1 MLNQQKLM
9 DLVKKRSSTLVS
21 SSRNFLRRLD
31 PSATQDSTDLNTY
44 DESILQQGRFW
55 MRTVTWTLIGTSVFG
70 VAWLALARTEE
81 IVVAPGQLEPIGSVQ
96 DIQMP
101 LGGVVDQILVAEGD
115 TVKAGQVLMKLDTE
129 ASEEQRNSL
138 EKTIKLKQEQ
148 LLLKQEEKRNYM
160 QVNQEEV
167 KILEGNLVLQ
177 AEILERYEQLEA
189 VGAFSEVQYLN
200 QQNIVAETRGKLMQ
214 TKAERLRQIALLD
227 QQTAQLKSELADL
240 NGRLVESKV
249 TLRYQQ
255 LRSPVD
261 GVVFDL
267 KPTSRGF
274 TAQST
279 QTVMKVVPIGSL
291 EAKVEV
297 PSNKIG
303 FVKVPMGC
311 PEKRD
316 ACMNAD
322 ISIDSFPSS
331 DFGVLKGKVTR
342 IGSDALEPDPQEQRQ
357 NSAFRAIQLDDQ
369 QLKLK
374 TGSSLPLQLGMSLTA
389 NIKLRK
395 VSYLQLLLGEFRT
408 RLNRCSV
415 SEFVR
420 ILFVHRTFWAVR
432 PYHSSSSSAGPAPT
446 RCSGH

>member
-1 MLNQQKLM
+1 MKMNPQKVTS
-9 DLVKKRSSTLVS
+9 LVTQGSSNLLTTSLD
-21 SSRNFLRRLD
+21 FLRRLHLG
-31 PSATQDSTDLNTY
+31 ATQDPTELTIY

-55 MRTVTWTLIGTSVFG
+55 MRTVTWTLIGTTVFG

-101 LGGVVDQILVAEGD
+101 VGGVADQILVQEGD
-115 TVKAGQVLMKLDTE
+115 RVKAGQVLMKLDTE

-148 LLLKQEEKRNYM
+148 LMLKEEEKRNTLQM
-160 QVNQEEV
+160 NQEEV
-167 KILEGNLVLQ
+167 VMLENNLALQ
-177 AEILERYEQLEA
+177 AEILERYEQLQA
-189 VGAFSEVQYLN
+189 SGAFSKVQYLN
-200 QQNIVAETRGKLMQ
+200 QQNVVAETRGKLMQ
-214 TKAERLRQIALLD
+214 SRAERLRQNALLD

-240 NGRLVESKV
+240 NGRLVESRV

-279 QTVMKVVPIGSL
+279 QTVMKVVPMGSL

-303 FVKVPMGC
+303 FVQVLQGC
-311 PEKRD
+311 PDDRET
-316 ACMNAD
+316 CMSAD

-342 IGSDALEPDPQEQRQ
+342 IGSDALEPDPREQRQ
-357 NSAFRAIQLDDQ
+357 ELSFPVTIQLDDQ

-374 TGSSLPLQLGMSLTA
+374 TGTSLPLQVGMSLTA

-395 VSYLQLLLGEFRT
+395 VSYLQLLLGEFQDKAESLQ
-408 RLNRCSV
+408 RL
-415 SEFVR
+415 
-420 ILFVHRTFWAVR
+420 
-432 PYHSSSSSAGPAPT
+432 
-446 RCSGH
+446 

>member
-1 MLNQQKLM
+1 MKMNPQKVTA
-9 DLVKKRSSTLVS
+9 LVKQGSSNLVTT
-21 SSRNFLRRLD
+21 SRDLLRRFD
-31 PSATQDSTDLNTY
+31 PGAPQDATDLTTY

-55 MRTVTWTLIGTSVFG
+55 MRTVTWALIGSTVFG

-101 LGGVVDQILVAEGD
+101 VGGVADQILVQEGD
-115 TVKAGQVLMKLDTE
+115 RVEAGQVLMKLDTE

-148 LLLKQEEKRNYM
+148 LTLKEEEKRNTM
-160 QVNQEEV
+160 QMNQEEV
-167 KILEGNLVLQ
+167 VMLENNLALQ
-177 AEILERYEQLEA
+177 AEILERYEQLNA
-189 VGAFSEVQYLN
+189 AGAFSEVQYLQ

-214 TKAERLRQIALLD
+214 SKAERLRQIALLD

-240 NGRLVESKV
+240 NGRLVESRV

-279 QTVMKVVPIGSL
+279 QTVMKVVPMGSL
-291 EAKVEV
+291 EAKVVV

-303 FVKVPMGC
+303 FVQVPQGC
-311 PEKRD
+311 PDDRD
-316 ACMNAD
+316 ACMTAD

-342 IGSDALEPDPQEQRQ
+342 IGSDALDPDPQEQRQ
-357 NSAFRAIQLDDQ
+357 ELSFPVTIQLDDQ

-374 TGSSLPLQLGMSLTA
+374 SGSSLPLQVGMSLTA
-389 NIKLRK
+389 NIKLRN
-395 VSYLQLLLGEFRT
+395 VSYLQLLLGEFQDKAESLQ
-408 RLNRCSV
+408 RL
-415 SEFVR
+415 
-420 ILFVHRTFWAVR
+420 
-432 PYHSSSSSAGPAPT
+432 
-446 RCSGH
+446 

>member
-1 MLNQQKLM
+1 MKMNPQSLTT
-9 DLVKKRSSTLVS
+9 LVKQGSSNLVAT
-21 SSRNFLRRLD
+21 SRNFFRRFD
-31 PSATQDSTDLNTY
+31 PGTPQDATNVETY

-55 MRTVTWTLIGTSVFG
+55 MRTVTWTLIGTTVFG
-70 VAWLALARTEE
+70 VGWLALARTEE
-81 IVVAPGQLEPIGSVQ
+81 IVVAPGQLKPIGSVQ

-101 LGGVVDQILVAEGD
+101 VGGVADQILVEEGD
-115 TVKAGQVLMKLDTE
+115 RVKAGQVLMKLDTE

-138 EKTIKLKQEQ
+138 EKTIRLKKEQ
-148 LLLKQEEKRNYM
+148 LILKEEEKRNY
-160 QVNQEEV
+160 QLVNQEEV
-167 KILEGNLVLQ
+167 QMLESNLALQ
-177 AEILERYEQLEA
+177 SEILGRLEQLEA
-189 VGAFSEVQYLN
+189 VGALSEVQILS
-200 QQNIVAETRGKLMQ
+200 QQNTVAEIQGKLMQ
-214 TKAERLRQIALLD
+214 SKADRLRQVALLD

-240 NGRLVESKV
+240 NGRLVETKV

-279 QTVMKVVPIGSL
+279 QTVMKVVPMGSL

-303 FVKVPMGC
+303 FVKVPSGC

-316 ACMNAD
+316 SCMNAD
-322 ISIDSFPSS
+322 ISIDSFPST
-331 DFGVLKGKVTR
+331 DFGVLKGKVTH

-357 NSAFRAIQLDDQ
+357 ELSFPVTIQLDSQ

-374 TGSSLPLQLGMSLTA
+374 NGSSLPLQVGMSLTA

-395 VSYLQLLLGEFRT
+395 VSYLQLLLGEFQDKAQSLQ
-408 RLNRCSV
+408 RL
-415 SEFVR
+415 
-420 ILFVHRTFWAVR
+420 
-432 PYHSSSSSAGPAPT
+432 
-446 RCSGH
+446 

>member
-1 MLNQQKLM
+1 MKINPQQLTA
-9 DLVKKRSSTLVS
+9 LVQQGSNRLVAA
-21 SSRNFLRRLD
+21 SREVLRRFD
-31 PSATQDSTDLNTY
+31 PGAPQDATDLTTY

-81 IVVAPGQLEPIGSVQ
+81 IVVASGQLEPIGSVQ

-101 LGGVVDQILVAEGD
+101 VGGVADQILVKEGD
-115 TVKAGQVLMKLDTE
+115 RVKAGQVLMKLDTE
-129 ASEEQRNSL
+129 ASEENRISL

-148 LLLKQEEKRNYM
+148 LTLKEAEKRNTM
-160 QVNQEEV
+160 KVNQEEV
-167 KILEGNLVLQ
+167 LMLESNLRLQ
-177 AEILERYEQLEA
+177 TEILERYKQLEA
-189 VGAFSEVQYLN
+189 AGAFSEVQYLN
-200 QQNIVAETRGKLMQ
+200 QQNIVAETRGKLLQ
-214 TKAERLRQIALLD
+214 TKADLLRQIALLD

-240 NGRLVESKV
+240 KGRLVESKV

-261 GVVFDL
+261 GVIFDL

-291 EAKVEV
+291 EAEVEV

-303 FVKVPMGC
+303 FVRVPSGC
-311 PEKRD
+311 PDDREV
-316 ACMNAD
+316 CMDAD
-322 ISIDSFPSS
+322 ISIDSFPST

-342 IGSDALEPDPQEQRQ
+342 IGSDALEPNPQEQRQ
-357 NSAFRAIQLDDQ
+357 ELSFPVTIELNDQ

-374 TGSSLPLQLGMSLTA
+374 SGSSLPLQVGMSLTA

-395 VSYLQLLLGEFRT
+395 VSYLQLLLGEFQNKAESLQ
-408 RLNRCSV
+408 RL
-415 SEFVR
+415 
-420 ILFVHRTFWAVR
+420 
-432 PYHSSSSSAGPAPT
+432 
-446 RCSGH
+446 

>member
-1 MLNQQKLM
+1 MKMNPQKLTA
-9 DLVKKRSSTLVS
+9 LVRQGSSNLVAT
-21 SSRNFLRRLD
+21 SRDFLRRFD
-31 PSATQDSTDLNTY
+31 PGATQDPNDLNTY

-55 MRTVTWTLIGTSVFG
+55 MRTVTWTLIGSSLFG
-70 VAWLALARTEE
+70 VAWLAFARTEE

-101 LGGVVDQILVAEGD
+101 VGGVADQILVAEGD
-115 TVKAGQVLMKLDTE
+115 RVKAGQVLMKLDTE
-129 ASEEQRNSL
+129 ASEEQRVSL
-138 EKTIKLKQEQ
+138 EKNIKLMQEQ
-148 LLLKQEEKRNYM
+148 LQLKEQEKLKTM

-167 KILEGNLVLQ
+167 LMLENNLQLQ
-177 AEILERYEQLEA
+177 AEILERFEQLEA
-189 VGAFSEVQYLN
+189 AGAFSEVQYLN
-200 QQNIVAETRGKLMQ
+200 QQNVVAETRGKLMQ

-279 QTVMKVVPIGSL
+279 QTVMKVVPMGSL

-303 FVKVPMGC
+303 FVQVPPGC
-311 PEKRD
+311 PGDRD
-316 ACMNAD
+316 ACMTAD
-322 ISIDSFPSS
+322 ISIDSFPST

-357 NSAFRAIQLDDQ
+357 ELSFPVTIQLDDQ

-374 TGSSLPLQLGMSLTA
+374 TGSSLPLQVGMSLTA

-395 VSYLQLLLGEFRT
+395 VSYLQLLLGEFQDKAESLQ
-408 RLNRCSV
+408 RL
-415 SEFVR
+415 
-420 ILFVHRTFWAVR
+420 
-432 PYHSSSSSAGPAPT
+432 
-446 RCSGH
+446 

>member
-1 MLNQQKLM
+1 MKTMPQKWRA
-9 DLVKKRSSTLVS
+9 LVEQILGKLVS
-21 SSRNFLRRLD
+21 PSRNVLGD
-31 PSATQDSTDLNTY
+31 IDSVAPHDATDLNNF

-55 MRTVTWTLIGTSVFG
+55 MRTVTWTLVGSSLFG

-81 IVVAPGQLEPIGSVQ
+81 IVVAVGQLEPIGSVQ

-101 LGGVVDQILVAEGD
+101 VGGVADKILVNEGD
-115 TVKAGQVLMKLDTE
+115 LVKVGQVLMKLDTE
-129 ASEEQRNSL
+129 ASEELHNSL
-138 EKTIKLKQEQ
+138 EKTINLKQEQ
-148 LLLKQEEKRNYM
+148 LKLQKEEKLNTL
-160 QVNQEEV
+160 QVNQE
-167 KILEGNLVLQ
+167 KILMLQNNLTLQ
-177 AEILERYEQLEA
+177 SEILDRYKQLME

-200 QQNIVAETRGKLMQ
+200 QGNLVAETRGQLMQ
-214 TKAERLRQIALLD
+214 ARAEKLRQIALLD

-267 KPTSRGF
+267 KPTSSGF
-274 TAQST
+274 AAQST

-303 FVKVPMGC
+303 FVKVPRGC
-311 PEKRD
+311 PEDRD
-316 ACMNAD
+316 ACMDAD

-331 DFGVLKGKVTR
+331 DFGILKGKVTR
-342 IGSDALEPDPQEQRQ
+342 IGSDALDPDPQEQRQ
-357 NSAFRAIQLDDQ
+357 ELSFPVTIQLDDQ

-374 TGSSLPLQLGMSLTA
+374 NGSVLPLQVGMSLTA

-395 VSYLQLLLGEFRT
+395 VSYLQLLLGEFQDKAESLQ
-408 RLNRCSV
+408 RL
-415 SEFVR
+415 
-420 ILFVHRTFWAVR
+420 
-432 PYHSSSSSAGPAPT
+432 
-446 RCSGH
+446 

>member
-1 MLNQQKLM
+1 MKMNPQKVTA
-9 DLVKKRSSTLVS
+9 LVKRSSSNLVVT
-21 SSRNFLRRLD
+21 SRGFLRRFD
-31 PSATQDSTDLNTY
+31 PGVTQDTTDLATY

-55 MRTVTWTLIGTSVFG
+55 MRTVTWALIGSSLFG
-70 VAWLALARTEE
+70 IAWLALARTEE

-101 LGGVVDQILVAEGD
+101 VGGVADQILVKEGD
-115 TVKAGQVLMKLDTE
+115 RVKAGQVLMKLDTE
-129 ASEEQRNSL
+129 ASEENRNSL

-148 LLLKQEEKRNYM
+148 LTLKEEEKRNTM
-160 QVNQEEV
+160 QMNQEEV
-167 KILEGNLVLQ
+167 VMLENNLALQ
-177 AEILERYEQLEA
+177 AEILERYEQLQA
-189 VGAFSEVQYLN
+189 AGAFSEVQYLN
-200 QQNIVAETRGKLMQ
+200 QQNVVAETRGKLMQ
-214 TKAERLRQIALLD
+214 SKADRLRQVALLD

-240 NGRLVESKV
+240 NGRLVQSKV

-261 GVVFDL
+261 GVIFDL

-303 FVKVPMGC
+303 FVQVPKGC
-311 PEKRD
+311 PEKRA
-316 ACMNAD
+316 ACMSAD

-331 DFGVLKGKVTR
+331 DFGVLRGKVTR

-357 NSAFRAIQLDDQ
+357 ELSFPVTIQLDDQ
-369 QLKLK
+369 QLRLK
-374 TGSSLPLQLGMSLTA
+374 SGSSLRLQVGMSLTA

-395 VSYLQLLLGEFRT
+395 VSYLQLLLGEFQDKAESLQ
-408 RLNRCSV
+408 RL
-415 SEFVR
+415 
-420 ILFVHRTFWAVR
+420 
-432 PYHSSSSSAGPAPT
+432 
-446 RCSGH
+446 

>member
-1 MLNQQKLM
+1 MKMHPQRLTA
-9 DLVKKRSSTLVS
+9 LVKQGSSNLVGTT
-21 SSRNFLRRLD
+21 RDFLRRFD
-31 PSATQDSTDLNTY
+31 PGVTQDATSFDTF
-44 DESILQQGRFW
+44 DESILQQSRFW
-55 MRTVTWTLIGTSVFG
+55 MRTVTWTLIGSSVFA

-81 IVVAPGQLEPIGSVQ
+81 IVVAQGRLQPIGSVQ

-101 LGGVVDQILVAEGD
+101 VGGVADQILVAEGD

-129 ASEEQRNSL
+129 ASEEQRLSL

-148 LLLKQEEKRNYM
+148 LQLKEQEKLKTM
-160 QVNQEEV
+160 QVNQEEMV
-167 KILEGNLVLQ
+167 MLENNLVLQ
-177 AEILERYEQLEA
+177 SAILERFEQLKI

-214 TKAERLRQIALLD
+214 SKADRLRQSSLLD

-240 NGRLVESKV
+240 NGRFVETKV

-255 LRSPVD
+255 LKSPVD

-267 KPTSRGF
+267 KPTARGF

-279 QTVMKVVPIGSL
+279 QTVMKVVPLGSL
-291 EAKVEV
+291 EARVEV

-303 FVKVPMGC
+303 FVQVPPGC
-311 PEKRD
+311 PDKRD

-322 ISIDSFPSS
+322 ISIDSFPST

-342 IGSDALEPDPQEQRQ
+342 IGSDALKPDPEEQRQ
-357 NSAFRAIQLDDQ
+357 ELSYPVTIQLDDQ

-374 TGSSLPLQLGMSLTA
+374 SGSALPLQVGMSLTA

-395 VSYLQLLLGEFRT
+395 VSYLQLLLGEFQDKAESLQ
-408 RLNRCSV
+408 RL
-415 SEFVR
+415 
-420 ILFVHRTFWAVR
+420 
-432 PYHSSSSSAGPAPT
+432 
-446 RCSGH
+446 

>member
-1 MLNQQKLM
+1 MKMNPQKVTA
-9 DLVKKRSSTLVS
+9 LVKQGSSNLVTT
-21 SSRNFLRRLD
+21 SRDLLRRFD
-31 PSATQDSTDLNTY
+31 PGAPQDATDLTTY

-55 MRTVTWTLIGTSVFG
+55 MRTVTWALIGSTVFG
-70 VAWLALARTEE
+70 VGWLALARTEE

-101 LGGVVDQILVAEGD
+101 VGGVADQILVKEGD
-115 TVKAGQVLMKLDTE
+115 RVKAGQVLMKLDTE
-129 ASEEQRNSL
+129 ASEENRISL

-148 LLLKQEEKRNYM
+148 LTLKEEEKRNTV

-167 KILEGNLVLQ
+167 LMLESNLQLQ
-177 AEILERYEQLEA
+177 TEILERFEQLQA
-189 VGAFSEVQYLN
+189 AGAFSEVQYLN

-214 TKAERLRQIALLD
+214 TKADRLRQIALLD

-261 GVVFDL
+261 GVIFDL

-279 QTVMKVVPIGSL
+279 QTVMKVVPMGSL

-303 FVKVPMGC
+303 FVRIPPGC
-311 PEKRD
+311 PDEREV
-316 ACMNAD
+316 CMDAD
-322 ISIDSFPSS
+322 ISIDSFPST

-342 IGSDALEPDPQEQRQ
+342 IGSDALEPNPQEQRQ
-357 NSAFRAIQLDDQ
+357 ELSFPVTIELDDQ

-374 TGSSLPLQLGMSLTA
+374 SGSSLPLQVGMSLTA

-395 VSYLQLLLGEFRT
+395 VSYLQLLLGEFQNKAESLQ
-408 RLNRCSV
+408 RL
-415 SEFVR
+415 
-420 ILFVHRTFWAVR
+420 
-432 PYHSSSSSAGPAPT
+432 
-446 RCSGH
+446 

>member
-1 MLNQQKLM
+1 MKMHPQRLTA
-9 DLVKKRSSTLVS
+9 LVKQGSSNLVGTT
-21 SSRNFLRRLD
+21 RDFLRRFD
-31 PSATQDSTDLNTY
+31 PGVTQDATSFDTF
-44 DESILQQGRFW
+44 DESILQQSRFW
-55 MRTVTWTLIGTSVFG
+55 MRTVTWTLIGSSVFA

-81 IVVAPGQLEPIGSVQ
+81 IVVAQGRLQPIGSVQ

-101 LGGVVDQILVAEGD
+101 VGGVADQILVAEGD

-129 ASEEQRNSL
+129 ASEEQRLSL

-148 LLLKQEEKRNYM
+148 LQLKEQEKLKTM
-160 QVNQEEV
+160 QVNQEEMV
-167 KILEGNLVLQ
+167 MLENNLVLQ
-177 AEILERYEQLEA
+177 SAILERYEQLKA

-214 TKAERLRQIALLD
+214 SKADRLRQSSLLD

-240 NGRLVESKV
+240 NGRFVETKV

-255 LRSPVD
+255 LKSPVD

-267 KPTSRGF
+267 KPTARGF

-279 QTVMKVVPIGSL
+279 QTVMKVVPLGSL
-291 EAKVEV
+291 EARVEV

-303 FVKVPMGC
+303 FVQVPPGC
-311 PEKRD
+311 PDKRD

-322 ISIDSFPSS
+322 ISIDSFPST

-342 IGSDALEPDPQEQRQ
+342 IGSDALKPDPEEQRQ
-357 NSAFRAIQLDDQ
+357 ELSYPVTIQLDSQ

-374 TGSSLPLQLGMSLTA
+374 SGSALPLQVGMSLTA

-395 VSYLQLLLGEFRT
+395 VSYLQLLLGEFQDKAESLQ
-408 RLNRCSV
+408 RL
-415 SEFVR
+415 
-420 ILFVHRTFWAVR
+420 
-432 PYHSSSSSAGPAPT
+432 
-446 RCSGH
+446 

>member
-1 MLNQQKLM
+1 MKMNPREVTA
-9 DLVKKRSSTLVS
+9 LVKRSSSNLVAT
-21 SSRNFLRRLD
+21 SRGFLRRFD
-31 PSATQDSTDLNTY
+31 PGITQDTTDLTTY

-55 MRTVTWTLIGTSVFG
+55 MRTVTWALIGSSLFG

-101 LGGVVDQILVAEGD
+101 VGGVADQILVKEGD
-115 TVKAGQVLMKLDTE
+115 RVKAGQVLMKLDTE
-129 ASEEQRNSL
+129 ASEENRNSL

-148 LLLKQEEKRNYM
+148 LTLKEEEKRNTM
-160 QVNQEEV
+160 QMNQEEV
-167 KILEGNLVLQ
+167 VMLENNLALQ
-177 AEILERYEQLEA
+177 AEILERYQQLQA
-189 VGAFSEVQYLN
+189 AGAFSEVQYLN
-200 QQNIVAETRGKLMQ
+200 QQNVVAETRGKLMQ
-214 TKAERLRQIALLD
+214 SKAERLRQVALLD

-240 NGRLVESKV
+240 NGRLVQSKV

-261 GVVFDL
+261 GVIFDL

-279 QTVMKVVPIGSL
+279 QTVMKVVPMGSL

-303 FVKVPMGC
+303 FVQVPKGC
-311 PEKRD
+311 PEDRA
-316 ACMNAD
+316 ACMSAD
-322 ISIDSFPSS
+322 ISIDSYPSS
-331 DFGVLKGKVTR
+331 DFGVLRGKVTR

-357 NSAFRAIQLDDQ
+357 ELSFPVTIQLDDQ
-369 QLKLK
+369 QLRLK
-374 TGSSLPLQLGMSLTA
+374 SGSSLPLQVGMSLTA

-395 VSYLQLLLGEFRT
+395 VSYLQLLLGEFQDKAESLQ
-408 RLNRCSV
+408 RL
-415 SEFVR
+415 
-420 ILFVHRTFWAVR
+420 
-432 PYHSSSSSAGPAPT
+432 
-446 RCSGH
+446 

>member
-1 MLNQQKLM
+1 MKMNPQMLRA
-9 DLVKKRSSTLVS
+9 LVKKGCSQCVAT
-21 SSRNFLRRLD
+21 SRYVLRRIGPIAL
-31 PSATQDSTDLNTY
+31 QDTNDLSTF

-55 MRTVTWTLIGTSVFG
+55 IRTVTWTLVGSSMFAL
-70 VAWLALARTEE
+70 AWLALARTEE

-101 LGGVVDQILVAEGD
+101 VGGVADQIFVKEGD
-115 TVKAGQVLMKLDTE
+115 LVKAGQVLMKLDTE
-129 ASEEQRNSL
+129 ASEELHKSL
-138 EKTIKLKQEQ
+138 TKTIKLKQEQ
-148 LLLKQEEKRNYM
+148 LTLKQEEKHNTM
-160 QVNQEEV
+160 QMNQEQV
-167 KILEGNLVLQ
+167 MMLENNLTLQ
-177 AEILERYEQLEA
+177 SEILDRYEQLKE

-200 QQNIVAETRGKLMQ
+200 QRNIVAETRGKLMQ
-214 TKAERLRQIALLD
+214 ARSERLRQIAMLD

-255 LRSPVD
+255 LQSPVD

-267 KPTSRGF
+267 QPTSRGF

-279 QTVMKVVPIGSL
+279 QTVMRVVPIGML

-303 FVKVPMGC
+303 FVQVPKGC
-311 PEKRD
+311 PEDRD
-316 ACMNAD
+316 VCMDAD

-342 IGSDALEPDPQEQRQ
+342 IGSDALDPDPQEQRQ
-357 NSAFRAIQLDDQ
+357 ELSFPVTIQLNDQ
-369 QLKLK
+369 QLILK
-374 TGSSLPLQLGMSLTA
+374 SGSTLPLQVGMSLRA

-395 VSYLQLLLGEFRT
+395 VSYLQLLLGEFKGKT
-408 RLNRCSV
+408 ESLQ
-415 SEFVR
+415 R
-420 ILFVHRTFWAVR
+420 I
-432 PYHSSSSSAGPAPT
+432 
-446 RCSGH
+446 